1 MKELLKKATF
11 FLKKLLTNPGGYGIL
26 KSRKEKKRKEVNKMK
41 TMKNVSFV
49 DAELN
54 NKMYAMGY
62 KFYCHGDF
70 KVLDSIDPWSG
81 MPNVDSNTYFFDTE
95 EEANAFAK
103 ANLYPF
109 SNTPAVVRKLEEHL
123 DTWEEKKAKEEKA
136 RTEAKAKRLAKETA
150 KAEALGMSLEDY
162 KAMMKKE
169 RKIKALKKNIVNLE
183 SELEEL
189 KAELKKIEKN

>member
-1 MKELLKKATF
+1 MKKGVDNI
-11 FLKKLLTNPGGYGIL
+11 NPLCYNKGTKG
-26 KSRKEKKRKEVNKMK
+26 KERKEVNKMK

-123 DTWEEKKAKEEKA
+123 DTWEERKAKEEKA
-136 RTEAKAKRLAKETA
+136 RAEAKAKRLAKETA

-162 KAMMKKE
+162 KVMMKKE
-169 RKIKALKKNIVNLE
+169 RKIKALKKNIANLE

-189 KAELKKIEKN
+189 KAELKKIEEI